1 MENELTAEEREQMR
15 KFAAFKRVSL
25 GILVKW
31 LWFIF
36 IVFGVIS
43 LVFSTFLVWH
53 SAKSTHRFSA
63 TTRLLYSPRQLEHS
77 QSMSDKQLMSV
88 LDRKSLKRRVGRV
101 LSMPNADRTSLVT
114 DLTIKQERKPSNLY
128 TLTANAS
135 TWVGAVR
142 KVNAYAE
149 ILIAEYITY
158 RKRDLDAWSE
168 VLELRKKNLLDQIAE
183 LEAEESVA
191 KGKVGVA
198 SPVETLTILNG
209 LISDQRRNYSSL
221 SVQMANEQVR
231 RKKLEESV
239 GKMGDAIIKCA
250 PMIRKKSAE
259 LAAIDAEIS
268 KLRDI
273 YTDRNPKV
281 MGKLD
286 DRREMMDDFV
296 EMLRENG
303 IDGVSLDDVEQV
315 EQSVRELADVTMR
328 MEVLAESQKSL
339 EHEIKQ
345 NEVRCEELTGAIPQI
360 ERIRIKRDELERKER
375 ELEEQQGNIEYLLM
389 SSDNDL
395 QQIERAGGAGDEGPF
410 SIKNFVLTFVGAGVC
425 TLALTFW
432 IMVLELIFGKV
443 RGAKELAA
451 FEDVHVIGSIP
462 RDNVVSEDMEKD
474 VLGVVALNFASANM
488 PKGIIL
494 VCRLAGSPKI
504 DKFSTELEW
513 SLSMAGQRI
522 FNLEVVPSMDF
533 EPPDG
538 SETMI
543 NTVRKGEKGWFPAA
557 NRYALA
563 PTEIEMFKVDV
574 TALRAEFDTVFIHM
588 PGGLRRG
595 GNFFSQLLDISESA
609 LLIIGTGTTPRSE
622 LAYVRKHVS
631 DANKP
636 MMGLVGGASAK
647 TVRAEMEEVK

>member
-1 MENELTAEEREQMR
+1 MTAEEREQMR

-25 GILVKW
+25 GILAKW
-31 LWFIF
+31 MWFLI
-36 IVFGVIS
+36 IVFGAIS
-43 LVFSTFLVWH
+43 FVFATFLVWH
-53 SAKSTHRFSA
+53 SARSGHRFNA
-63 TTRLLYSPRQLEHS
+63 TTRLLYSPRQIANSHT
-77 QSMSDKQLMSV
+77 MSDKQLMSV
-88 LDRKSLKRRVGRV
+88 LERKSLKRRVGRV
-101 LSMPNADRTSLVT
+101 LSMPSEDRMSLVS
-114 DLTIKQERKPSNLY
+114 DLTIKQERKPSNLF

-135 TWVGAVR
+135 SWVGAVR

-168 VLELRKKNLLDQIAE
+168 VLDLRKKNIMDHIAA

-198 SPVETLTILNG
+198 SPTETLTILNG
-209 LISDQRRNYSSL
+209 LISDQRRNYSML
-221 SVQMANEQVR
+221 SVQMSNEEVR

-239 GKMGDAIIKCA
+239 GKMGDAIVKCA

-259 LAAIDAEIS
+259 LAAIDAEIA
-268 KLRDI
+268 KLRDV

-286 DRREMMDDFV
+286 DRRELMDDYV

-303 IDGVSLDDVEQV
+303 IDGVSLEDVEQV
-315 EQSVRELADVTMR
+315 EQAVRELADVTLR
-328 MEVLAESQKSL
+328 MEVLSESQKSL
-339 EHEIKQ
+339 DHEIKQ
-345 NEVRCEELTGAIPQI
+345 NEERSEVLTAAIPQI
-360 ERIRIKRDELERKER
+360 ERIRVKREEFDRKAR

-389 SSDNDL
+389 TSDSDL
-395 QQIERAGGAGDEGPF
+395 QQIEKAGGAGDDGPF
-410 SIKNFVLTFVGAGVC
+410 GIKNFALAVIGAAVC

-432 IMVLELIFGKV
+432 ILVLEMIFGKV

-451 FEDVHVIGSIP
+451 FEDVTVIGSLP
-462 RDNVVSEDMEKD
+462 KDDVVSEDMEKD
-474 VLGVVALNFASANM
+474 VLGVVALNFASAKI
-488 PKGIIL
+488 PKGIVL
-494 VCRLAGSPKI
+494 VCRLAGSPPTA
-504 DKFSTELEW
+504 KFATALEW

-533 EPPDG
+533 VPPEG

-543 NTVRKGEKGWFPAA
+543 NTVRKGESGWFPAA
-557 NRYALA
+557 NRYAMA

-574 TALRAEFDTVFIHM
+574 TALRAEFDTVFVHM

-595 GNFFSQLLDISESA
+595 GNFFSQLLEISESA
-609 LLIIGTGTTPRSE
+609 MLIIGTGTTPRSE
-622 LAYVRKHVS
+622 LSYVRKHVAAA
-631 DANKP
+631 DKP
-636 MMGLVGGASAK
+636 MLGLVGGASAK
-647 TVRAEMEEVK
+647 TVRDEMEEVR

>member
-31 LWFIF
+31 LWFVIV
-36 IVFGVIS
+36 VFGAVS
-43 LVFSTFLVWH
+43 FVFSTFLVWH
-53 SAKSTHRFSA
+53 TARSTHRFSA
-63 TTRLLYSPRQLEHS
+63 TTKLMYSPRQIEHA
-77 QSMSDKQLMSV
+77 QNVSDKQLMSV
-88 LDRKSLKRRVGRV
+88 LERKSLKRRVGKV
-101 LSMPNADRTSLVT
+101 LSMPSADRESLT
-114 DLTIKQERKPSNLY
+114 MDLEIKQERKPTNLY

-135 TWVGAVR
+135 SWVGAVR

-158 RKRDLDAWSE
+158 RKRDLDAWAE

-191 KGKVGVA
+191 KSEVGVA
-198 SPVETLTILNG
+198 SPVETLTLLNG

-221 SVQMANEQVR
+221 SVQMANEDVK
-231 RKKLEESV
+231 RKKLEEVV
-239 GKMGDAIIKCA
+239 GQMGAAIIKCA

-259 LAAIDAEIS
+259 LAALDAELA
-268 KLRDI
+268 KLRDV

-281 MGKLD
+281 IGKLD
-286 DRREMMDDFV
+286 DRKELMDDFV
-296 EMLRENG
+296 QMLRDNG
-303 IDGVSLDDVEQV
+303 LDNIDIDDIEQI
-315 EQSVRELADVTMR
+315 EQSVRELADITLR
-328 MEVLAESQKSL
+328 MEVLAESQRSL
-339 EHEIKQ
+339 DSEIKQ
-345 NEVRCEELTGAIPQI
+345 NEARCEVLTAAIPKI
-360 ERIRIKRDELERKER
+360 ERIRIKREELDRKAR

-389 SSDNDL
+389 TSDNDL
-395 QQIERAGGAGDEGPF
+395 RQIERAGGAGDEGPF
-410 SIKNFVLTFVGAGVC
+410 NIKNMILAIIGAGVC

-432 IMVLELIFGKV
+432 IIVLELIFGKV

-451 FEDVHVIGSIP
+451 FEDVKVIGSIP
-462 RDNVVSEDMEKD
+462 KDNVVSEDMEKD
-474 VLGVVALNFASANM
+474 VLGVVALNFASADV
-488 PKGIIL
+488 PKGIVL
-494 VCRLAGSPKI
+494 VCQLAGSPKL
-504 DKFSTELEW
+504 DKFNAELEW
-513 SLSMAGQRI
+513 SLSMAGQRV
-522 FNLEVVPSMDF
+522 FNLEVVPSMEF
-533 EPPDG
+533 IPPEG

-543 NTVRKGEKGWFPAA
+543 NTVRKGEHGWFPAA

-563 PTEIEMFKVDV
+563 PTEIEMLKVDI
-574 TALRAEFDTVFIHM
+574 TALRAEFDTIFVHM

-595 GNFFSQLLDISESA
+595 GNFFSQLLDICESA
-609 LLIIGTGTTPRSE
+609 LLIIGTSATPRSE
-622 LAYVRKHVS
+622 LSYVRKHVS

>member
-1 MENELTAEEREQMR
+1 MESELTAEEREQMR

-31 LWFIF
+31 AWFF
-36 IVFGVIS
+36 AVVFGAAS
-43 LVFSTFLVWH
+43 FVFSTFMVWH
-53 SAKSTHRFSA
+53 SARSAHRFNA
-63 TTRLLYSPRQLEHS
+63 TTRLLYSPRQIEHS

-88 LDRKSLKRRVGRV
+88 LERKSLKRRVGRV
-101 LSMPNADRTSLVT
+101 LSMPSEDRMNLVS
-114 DLTIKQERKPSNLY
+114 DLEIKQERKPTNLY

-135 TWVGAVR
+135 SWVGAVR

-183 LEAEESVA
+183 LEAEEGVA

-209 LISDQRRNYSSL
+209 LISDQRRNYSML
-221 SVQMANEQVR
+221 SVQMSNEEVK

-250 PMIRKKSAE
+250 PLIRKKSAE
-259 LAAIDAEIS
+259 LAALDAEIA
-268 KLRDI
+268 KLRDV

-281 MGKLD
+281 IGKID
-286 DRREMMDDFV
+286 DRRELMDDFV
-296 EMLRENG
+296 AMLRENG
-303 IDGVSLDDVEQV
+303 IEGVNLDDVEQV
-315 EQSVRELADVTMR
+315 EQSVRELADITLR
-328 MEVLAESQKSL
+328 MEVLAESQRSL

-345 NEVRCEELTGAIPQI
+345 NEERSEILTAAIPQI
-360 ERIRIKRDELERKER
+360 ERLRVKRDELERKAR

-389 SSDNDL
+389 TSDNDL
-395 QQIERAGGAGDEGPF
+395 QQIERAGGAGDKGPF
-410 SIKNFVLTFVGAGVC
+410 SIKNFAIGIIGAGVC
-425 TLALTFW
+425 TLALAFW
-432 IMVLELIFGKV
+432 VLVLELIFGKV

-451 FEDVHVIGSIP
+451 NEDVTVIGSIP
-462 RDNVVSEDMEKD
+462 KDKAVSEDMEKD
-474 VLGVVALNFASANM
+474 VLGVVALNFASANI
-488 PKGIIL
+488 PKGIVL
-494 VCRLAGSPKI
+494 VCRLAGAPKT
-504 DKFSTELEW
+504 DKFSLELEW

-533 EPPDG
+533 TPPEG

-543 NTVRKGEKGWFPAA
+543 NTVRKGESGWFPAA

-563 PTEIEMFKVDV
+563 PTEIEMLKVDI
-574 TALRAEFDTVFIHM
+574 TALRAEFDTIFVHM

-595 GNFFSQLLDISESA
+595 GNFFSQLLEISESA

-631 DANKP
+631 AANKP
-636 MMGLVGGASAK
+636 MMGLVGGAPARV
-647 TVRAEMEEVK
+647 VRAEMEEAR